1 MARDSTIS
9 YEQVANTARDIK
21 ERGGKPTSRAV
32 RDALGSGSMATV
44 CKFLQQWQ
52 GEQVEKNNS
61 PDDPLDPAVVRAI
74 NNQIAARVRDAS
86 ASLTTQLADL
96 QADAAAIIADNERQ
110 AAEIVALNSDLII
123 LREQCAAYTGR
134 LMQLES
140 EAERAVADLNAERK
154 NSESV
159 RIALARAEL
168 RLEAVPRQEAEIATL
183 RAELLQFQ
191 KQVAEQHEAAAVAT
205 ALLQQFQSRSV

>member
-1 MARDSTIS
+1 MARDSTIT
-9 YEQVANTARDIK
+9 YEQVATTARDIK

-52 GEQVEKNNS
+52 CEQVRQS
-61 PDDPLDPAVVRAI
+61 DTPDDAFDPAIARAI
-74 NNQIAARVRDAS
+74 NNQIAARVHDAS
-86 ASLTTQLADL
+86 ESLVIQLADL

-110 AAEIVALNSDLII
+110 AAEIVTLNSDLII

-140 EAERAVADLNAERK
+140 EAERSVVDMNAERQ
-154 NSESV
+154 NSESA

-168 RLEAVPRQEAEIATL
+168 RLEAVPRLEAEIAAL
-183 RAELLQFQ
+183 RAELLQSQ

-205 ALLQQFQSRSV
+205 ALLQQFQSRPV